1 MFEPPAW
8 QPRLRCPHCG
18 TLGYPDRSG
27 HNLLSLAWEC
37 PACGATNDGSASFCL
52 ACGVGLA
59 SRCLRCERPIY
70 TAVCLHCGA
79 HQARL
84 SRLQSIDEAREMWS
98 PVLRQYVEQART
110 REEIETTHRYDPSY
124 GVREWRTIDQS
135 MREAAD
141 KRQQRYAAQRA
152 VRRPRRM
159 QVWGWLALIFGA
171 VWLISANYDQIVAL
185 LGSLAAVVDL
195 TDIQTWYTV
204 ELEPLARAVAAALQS
219 WWTVFS
225 LTLSRPPGPDDA
237 EYVYLFATA
246 IFGLALL
253 PLLLYVLARVIRRLF
268 P

>member
-1 MFEPPAW
+1 
-8 QPRLRCPHCG
+8 
-18 TLGYPDRSG
+18 
-27 HNLLSLAWEC
+27 
-37 PACGATNDGSASFCL
+37 
-52 ACGVGLA
+52 
-59 SRCLRCERPIY
+59 
-70 TAVCLHCGA
+70 
-79 HQARL
+79 
-84 SRLQSIDEAREMWS
+84 
-98 PVLRQYVEQART
+98 
-110 REEIETTHRYDPSY
+110 
-124 GVREWRTIDQS
+124 VREWRAIDQS

-152 VRRPRRM
+152 ARRPWRM

-185 LGSLAAVVDL
+185 LSSLAAAVDL
-195 TDIQTWYTV
+195 TGIQTWYTV
-204 ELEPLARAVAAALQS
+204 ELEPLARAVAAAIQS